1 MPSWEDIPREVETL
15 VKGRAKCKLQEIKQ
29 AVNGKMDVH
38 QREFLK
44 LLLGWL
50 DQHYEHLHQVEQKL
64 EEKLGQYQRQLEQLD
79 GIPGIDKTAAA
90 AILAEIGIDMSRF
103 KTAEHICSW
112 AGLSPGN
119 NESAG
124 KKVHSHHPR

>member
-1 MPSWEDIPREVETL
+1 
-15 VKGRAKCKLQEIKQ
+15 
-29 AVNGKMDVH
+29 MDLH

-50 DQHYEHLHQVEQKL
+50 DQHYEHLRQVEQQL
-64 EEKLGQYQRQLEQLD
+64 EEKMVQYQRQLEQLND
-79 GIPGIDKTAAA
+79 IPGIDKTAAA
-90 AILAEIGIDMSRF
+90 TILAEIGVDMSRF
-103 KTAEHICSW
+103 KTAKHICSW

-124 KKVHSHHPR
+124 KKSPPASTTVTPI

>member
-1 MPSWEDIPREVETL
+1 MRLNKLSM
-15 VKGRAKCKLQEIKQ
+15 VKWMFTKGSLS
-29 AVNGKMDVH
+29 
-38 QREFLK
+38 K

-50 DQHYEHLHQVEQKL
+50 DQHYGHLHQVEQQL
-64 EEKLGQYQRQLEQLD
+64 EEKLKQYQRQLEQLD
-79 GIPGIDKTAAA
+79 GIPGIDKTAAT
-90 AILAEIGIDMSRF
+90 AILAETSIDMSRF

-124 KKVHSHHPR
+124 KKVPSHDQR